1 MDTVYEQGWSD
12 LENTSLLQAAEE
24 AGYDLLVTTD
34 QNLKYQQ
41 NLRGRKLAILVLL
54 STSWPRLQVRAQ
66 EIRQTIETMKPGEY
80 KEFALE

>member
-1 MDTVYEQGWSD
+1 MKILFDQG
-12 LENTSLLQAAEE
+12 TPVPLL
-24 AGYDLLVTTD
+24 
-34 QNLKYQQ
+34 
-41 NLRGRKLAILVLL
+41 LL